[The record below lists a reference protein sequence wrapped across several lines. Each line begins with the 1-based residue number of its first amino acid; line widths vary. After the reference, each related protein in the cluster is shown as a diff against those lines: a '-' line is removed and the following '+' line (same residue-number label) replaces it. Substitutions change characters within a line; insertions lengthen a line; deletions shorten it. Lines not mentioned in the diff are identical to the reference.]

1 MVYRLDVRTTAPY
14 ERYAMAII
22 AHSEDQALDIMNEHH
37 PNWSVCTIKPVGEA
51 DIYIGVAAN
60 ELLEQYE
67 V

>member
-1 MVYRLDVRTTAPY
+1 
-14 ERYAMAII
+14 MAII